1 MGTFPLSIY
10 LRQTICGYDL
20 VIGFND
26 LAINRKGGELRALLQ
41 VGDDSLL
48 LAEVYQPADPFLPV
62 IDVVGLKL
70 VGFRE

>member
-1 MGTFPLSIY
+1 MGAFPLSIY
-10 LRQTICGYDL
+10 LRQTICGY
-20 VIGFND
+20 D